1 MKRKFKTLSTLSVVS
16 LLLLG
21 NITNVCANDFSNIVV
36 SSNINEISNKY
47 NLKDIDISELPE
59 GIIPIEVDANNLES
73 ELLKFN
79 NLIDS
84 NIKNKSIL
92 PNVDIPTTYAAGIF
106 TQKFSH
112 SFGFFKSNLTANITQ
127 DNKKITRVSTPSLTL
142 SGFTLSYDISNINT
156 NSYIDSLGKNA
167 YVDVDY
173 QLDYYLL
180 VDGGIKL
187 FSRDISQGFTYTY
200 DKGITSYYVN

>member
-1 MKRKFKTLSTLSVVS
+1 MK
-16 LLLLG
+16 
-21 NITNVCANDFSNIVV
+21 
-36 SSNINEISNKY
+36 
-47 NLKDIDISELPE
+47 
-59 GIIPIEVDANNLES
+59 
-73 ELLKFN
+73 LKFN
-79 NLIDS
+79 NIIDS

-92 PNVDIPTTYAAGIF
+92 PNVDIKTTYAAGTF